1 MRNEWQ
7 PVTVTRESIA
17 SILTRNRLTVWHRVT
32 VNNRVEYQVSARQ
45 PSNVHTPL
53 GKEHYTIQSAM
64 AKKLTGH
71 RLYV

>member
-32 VNNRVEYQVSARQ
+32 VNNRVEYERGTHGNVSHPA
-45 PSNVHTPL
+45 PV
-53 GKEHYTIQSAM
+53 YTGGTVNR
-64 AKKLTGH
+64 LELH
-71 RLYV
+71 RSQA